1 MYLHKDDKELLRDII
16 VTVSERTGVDESIV
30 EKDYYVT
37 MILKELVQRNPNVV
51 FKGGTSLSKAYHVI
65 ERFSEDIDI
74 TFEEHLG
81 EARRKKVKYQ
91 LLKPISEEL
100 DLVIENW
107 KFIESDKDYNHYDF
121 IYDSVCSEDKRG
133 LRPYVKLE
141 TALMSY
147 SYPTEEKEITNII
160 FECLAAEEPEILN
173 EYGLEPFPMKTQAI
187 SRTIIDKIFAVCDY
201 YMTGKAT
208 RNSRHLYDIFKLKE
222 YISID
227 DEFKRLFADV
237 RKHRADMDIQITP
250 SAKEDVDLL
259 AVAEELI
266 LKDFYA
272 DDYAISTM
280 KLISDNTTYETV
292 KRSYI
297 DLVRNI
303 LK

>member
-16 VTVSERTGVDESIV
+16 VTVSERTGIDESIV

-65 ERFSEDIDI
+65 DRFSEDIDI

-81 EARRKKVKYQ
+81 EARRKKIKYQ
-91 LLKPISEEL
+91 LLQPISEDL
-100 DLVIENW
+100 DLAIDNW
-107 KFIESDKDYNHYDF
+107 KSIESDKDYNHYDF
-121 IYDSVCSEDKRG
+121 IYDSVCSEDKKG

-147 SYPTEEKEITNII
+147 SYPTEES
-160 FECLAAEEPEILN
+160 EILRD
-173 EYGLEPFPMKTQAI
+173 YGLQPFKMKTQTL

-201 YMTGKAT
+201 YMVGRAT
-208 RNSRHLYDIFKLKE
+208 RNSRHLYDIFKLKK

-227 DEFKRLFADV
+227 NDFKRLFTDV
-237 RKHRADMDIQITP
+237 RKHRAEMDIKITP
-250 SAKEDVDLL
+250 SAREDVDLL

-266 LKDFYA
+266 QEDFYA
-272 DDYAISTM
+272 DDYVDSTM
-280 KLISDNTTYETV
+280 KLISDNIFYETV
-292 KRSYI
+292 KLNYI
-297 DLVRNI
+297 ELVRSI
-303 LK
+303 LR